1 MIQNL
6 ANMYAEER
14 QLWIVE
20 RARSVGRVEVAA
32 LAEELSVTTETV
44 RRDLTTLERHALLRR
59 VHGGATP
66 RERLGFEPALA
77 ARDSVLTAEKERI
90 ARSALAELPDEGTI
104 LLDAGTRTA
113 RLADILPSDRELVV
127 LTNALPIAMSLSVRP
142 NITVLMIGGKVRG
155 RTQAAVAAW
164 ALQALADSYVDVAFI
179 GTNGITIERGLTTPD
194 TTESAVKRAMIR
206 AARRTVVLA
215 DHTKVGQDHLS
226 RFASLDEIDT
236 LITDTGLDAQVADEL
251 RALGPK
257 VLLARG
263 VRVDPGGKGINV
275 SRALAANN
283 HATRAVVT
291 LGGAEG
297 EHLVALLRDTGI
309 EIVAV

>member
-1 MIQNL
+1 MTQNL

-20 RARSVGRVEVAA
+20 RARSFGRVEVAA

-59 VHGGATP
+59 VHGGAIP
-66 RERLGFEPALA
+66 IERLGFEPALA

-90 ARSALAELPDEGTI
+90 ARLALAELPDEGTI
-104 LLDAGTRTA
+104 LLDAGTTTA

-155 RTQAAVAAW
+155 RTQAAVDAW

-226 RFASLDEIDT
+226 RFATLDEIDT
-236 LITDTGLDAQVADEL
+236 LITDSGLDAQLAEEL
-251 RALGPK
+251 RGQGPRV
-257 VLLARG
+257 VLA
-263 VRVDPGGKGINV
+263 
-275 SRALAANN
+275 
-283 HATRAVVT
+283 
-291 LGGAEG
+291 
-297 EHLVALLRDTGI
+297 
-309 EIVAV
+309 